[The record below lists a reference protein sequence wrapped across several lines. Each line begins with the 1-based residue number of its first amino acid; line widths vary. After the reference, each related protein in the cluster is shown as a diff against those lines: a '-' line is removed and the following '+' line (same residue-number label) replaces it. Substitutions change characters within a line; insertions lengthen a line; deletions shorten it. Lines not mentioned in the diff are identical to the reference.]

1 MGTDNCPIVGP
12 DWDGYSYPY
21 GDGLLARIHFDRLAA
36 EESPHTGH
44 PECIR
49 AILYMPEDRVRG
61 DGQPVSAEEM
71 ESLLGQQRRLVNLL
85 TARAVCCRFVGSM
98 LYGGMFDLVFQV
110 EAHETRRFKAA
121 VAEWAR

>member
-1 MGTDNCPIVGP
+1 MGTSNAPIIWP

-36 EESPHTGH
+36 QESLHSGH

-49 AILYMPEDRVRG
+49 AILFLSPDRVRR

-71 ESLLGQQRRLVNLL
+71 ETLLALHRRLVDLL
-85 TARAVCCRFVGSM
+85 TARTVCCRFVGSM
-98 LYGGMFDLVFQV
+98 LYSGMFDLVF
-110 EAHETRRFKAA
+110 
-121 VAEWAR
+121 